1 MDWFSW
7 LSKTHIQPP
16 FIQEYALVLSHN
28 QLEEDDIPYFNHE
41 FLQSM
46 GISIA
51 KHRLEI
57 LKLARKSSG
66 SHPMAKLLAAIKKT
80 KRILARYVRTWMHLK
95 DSAMAR
101 VKRRSY
107 SSRWKVAMVKRSN
120 RLTVMNKLGPATL
133 LITNGYQPVVGSSG
147 AKVNSFSG
155 SLVYELQQGE
165 SKEDGEY
172 TENLYSDDEDNRDG
186 GSCGG
191 GGGGGYWPGTSVEE
205 IKWDAMFQ
213 DLKPT

>member
-7 LSKTHIQPP
+7 LSKSHIQPP
-16 FIQEYALVLSHN
+16 FIHEYALVLSHK
-28 QLEEDDIPYFNHE
+28 QLEEDDIPYFNHK

-66 SHPMAKLLAAIKKT
+66 SHPIAKL
-80 KRILARYVRTWMHLK
+80 
-95 DSAMAR
+95 
-101 VKRRSY
+101 
-107 SSRWKVAMVKRSN
+107 
-120 RLTVMNKLGPATL
+120 VMNKLGPATL
-133 LITNGYQPVVGSSG
+133 LITNGYQPVVGSGG
-147 AKVNSFSG
+147 AKVKSFSG
-155 SLVYELQQGE
+155 SLVYDLRQGE
-165 SKEDGEY
+165 SMEDGGEY
-172 TENLYSDDEDNRDG
+172 TENLFSDGDDDGDG

-191 GGGGGYWPGTSVEE
+191 GGGGGYWSGTSVEE

>member
-7 LSKTHIQPP
+7 FSKSGIQPP
-16 FIQEYALVLSHN
+16 FIHEYALVFSHN

-66 SHPMAKLLAAIKKT
+66 SHLMAKLCAAIKKT
-80 KRILARYVRTWMHLK
+80 KRILARYVRTWRHRN
-95 DSAMAR
+95 DSAVVR

-120 RLTVMNKLGPATL
+120 RLVMNKLGPATL
-133 LITNGYQPVVGSSG
+133 LITNGYRPVEGSGG
-147 AKVNSFSG
+147 AIVNSFSG
-155 SLVYELQQGE
+155 SLVYDLRPGE
-165 SKEDGEY
+165 SKEDGGEY
-172 TENLYSDDEDNRDG
+172 TEILCSDDEDDGDG

-191 GGGGGYWPGTSVEE
+191 GGYWSGTCVEG

-213 DLKPT
+213 DLHPT